1 MSLLFLIFL
10 IFLDI
15 FLASV
20 EALGR
25 ICPLTPW
32 EGEQACGL
40 HWQRLFR
47 GMETRSSKARSSK
60 SESWLGFF
68 PVNPLLM
75 YSKGRSVQMCLA
87 LQLFIL
93 VGCTWKV
100 DKGWKRGCN
109 FFQHTHMRNTT
120 PKALSTWNSDKNKAC
135 MWKRHKTAGVCR
147 QWAKWSKCRVWQ
159 ALFEKLGIYTKEETE
174 ARQEVMLENYITSLK
189 IEVLLSCAH
198 HGRAGSAGL
207 AGLAG
212 YSML

>member
-10 IFLDI
+10 DI
-15 FLASV
+15 FLGSV

-25 ICPLTPW
+25 IRPLTPW
-32 EGEQACGL
+32 EGEQTCGL

-68 PVNPLLM
+68 PANPLLI

-93 VGCTWKV
+93 VRCVGCTWKV

-109 FFQHTHMRNTT
+109 FFSTHMRNTT

-135 MWKRHKTAGVCR
+135 MWKRQGFAGNEQSDQSAEFGRHC
-147 QWAKWSKCRVWQ
+147 SKSWVSTQKKRLKQDKRWCWR
-159 ALFEKLGIYTKEETE
+159 T
-174 ARQEVMLENYITSLK
+174 TSPLWRLRCCCH
-189 IEVLLSCAH
+189 VLTMT
-198 HGRAGSAGL
+198 GL
-207 AGLAG
+207 DRLDWLVIAC

>member
-1 MSLLFLIFL
+1 MSLLFL

-25 ICPLTPW
+25 IRPLTPW
-32 EGEQACGL
+32 EGEQTCGL

-75 YSKGRSVQMCLA
+75 YSKGGSVQMCLA
-87 LQLFIL
+87 LQIFIL

-100 DKGWKRGCN
+100 DKGWKRGCI
-109 FFQHTHMRNTT
+109 FSAHTWGTQRPKHCQHGIRTRTRPVCENGRGLQAMSKVIKVQSSAGTVR
-120 PKALSTWNSDKNKAC
+120 KAGYLH
-135 MWKRHKTAGVCR
+135 KRR
-147 QWAKWSKCRVWQ
+147 DWSKTRGDVGELHH
-159 ALFEKLGIYTKEETE
+159 LFEDWG
-174 ARQEVMLENYITSLK
+174 AAVMCSPWQGWIGWIGWL
-189 IEVLLSCAH
+189 
-198 HGRAGSAGL
+198 
-207 AGLAG
+207 
-212 YSML
+212 